1 VEEVVREKNV
11 KEKTDEKNGSVQTIH
26 KIIRKEKRERYWE
39 E

>member
-26 KIIRKEKRERYWE
+26 KIREEKRERYWE